1 MISFK
6 DCHTIWTPI
15 FHWNAANLQNYYQY
29 FQFSGKT
36 ESELIADLIEI
47 HSSDNWLGDD
57 TETSPAE
64 MTSLDKDLMNITA
77 STKFSEDEE
86 DDHEASGNKGD
97 PNCYECKVKY
107 RDPSPK
113 DLIMYLHALK
123 YQVLIIIN

>member
-1 MISFK
+1 M
-6 DCHTIWTPI
+6 
-15 FHWNAANLQNYYQY
+15 
-29 FQFSGKT
+29 
-36 ESELIADLIEI
+36 IADLIEI

-107 RDPSPK
+107 RDPAPK

-123 YQVLIIIN
+123 YQALIIIN